1 MATFS
6 KVTVE
11 RLTGMTAA
19 ATESLVAL
27 GDLSLFAAA
36 ALSWLGRRR
45 PCKGTVVSACYAVG
59 VRSVPVVAIT
69 GLFIGMVLAVQS
81 YEQFKLFPTRLGL
94 VINVSIIRELGP
106 VLAATMLAGRVGS
119 AMAAELA
126 TMRVTEQVDAL
137 DCLGVNH
144 LHYLVVPRFLACV
157 FLIPLLTIFANSF
170 GVLGGYL
177 VCTQVFDVE
186 SYHYWENSAG
196 VVSFWDLMT
205 SSFKASVFGAA
216 IALICCHRGLHSEAG
231 AEGVGRAA
239 TRAFVWSFIAI
250 LVLDF
255 FLGVFLNRL
264 SEYLWPMAANKMI

>member
-1 MATFS
+1 MASAGDIDTRPVFLPFQFIYSLGELVSFS
-6 KVTVE
+6 LRT
-11 RLTGMTAA
+11 
-19 ATESLVAL
+19 LV
-27 GDLSLFAAA
+27 
-36 ALSWLGRRR
+36 WLCTRR
-45 PCKGTVVSACYAVG
+45 PCRGTLVPTFYSVG
-59 VRSVPVVAIT
+59 VGSVWVVAVT
-69 GLFIGMVLAVQS
+69 GFFIGMVLAVQS
-81 YEQFKLFPTRLGL
+81 YEQFKLFPTRMGL

-157 FLIPLLTIFANSF
+157 LLIPLLTIFANSF

-186 SYHYWENSAG
+186 SYHYWENSEG

-205 SSFKASVFGAA
+205 SSIKASVFGGA
-216 IALICCHRGLHSEAG
+216 IALICCHRGLRSEAG